1 MSSRAQDLPEERP
14 LMVHLDRV
22 TKRFGASLALQG
34 VNLQLASGKCLGL
47 VGPNGAGKTTLLKIL
62 STLTMPSS
70 GTVTIAGHDA
80 SRAAERIRPLLGVL
94 SHRTFLYGHL
104 TASENLHFYGRMLGV
119 AHLAQRIRTVLET
132 VGLEAV
138 TRQLVRTYSRACS
151 SVWPLRGPFCTIPAC
166 SFWTNRT
173 TPSINR
179 PQHACRTSCGGCA
192 RKGTPPSSS
201 APTICPAALSCAT
214 KLPFNGAAESCI
226 TFRLRRTPCT
236 LFRNCTVIMS
246 VNGAFVRQAGAILA
260 KDLKTEWRAREVF
273 TSMFVFTVLVVVVFQ
288 FTIGSN
294 PALIREVAAGVLWVA
309 LLFATVIGLQRAVQ
323 MEGEEDCLQGVLLA
337 VQDRS
342 ALFLAKALANMIYLV
357 VVSGCILPL
366 FALWFRVDLTASLP
380 ALGVILALG
389 IVGLSV
395 LGTLF
400 SLIVLN
406 IRMRE
411 VMLPLLFL
419 PVSVPLLIAAV
430 YATGD
435 LIDGKT
441 LADVRD
447 YIILIGVFD
456 VVFLVLAL
464 LIFDYVV
471 EE

>member
-1 MSSRAQDLPEERP
+1 
-14 LMVHLDRV
+14 
-22 TKRFGASLALQG
+22 
-34 VNLQLASGKCLGL
+34 
-47 VGPNGAGKTTLLKIL
+47 
-62 STLTMPSS
+62 
-70 GTVTIAGHDA
+70 
-80 SRAAERIRPLLGVL
+80 
-94 SHRTFLYGHL
+94 
-104 TASENLHFYGRMLGV
+104 
-119 AHLAQRIRTVLET
+119 
-132 VGLEAV
+132 
-138 TRQLVRTYSRACS
+138 
-151 SVWPLRGPFCTIPAC
+151 
-166 SFWTNRT
+166 
-173 TPSINR
+173 
-179 PQHACRTSCGGCA
+179 
-192 RKGTPPSSS
+192 
-201 APTICPAALSCAT
+201 
-214 KLPFNGAAESCI
+214 
-226 TFRLRRTPCT
+226 
-236 LFRNCTVIMS
+236 MS

-380 ALGVILALG
+380 ALGVILMLG

-430 YATGD
+430 YATDD
-435 LIDGKT
+435 LIDGRT

-447 YIILIGVFD
+447 YLILIGVFD

>member
-1 MSSRAQDLPEERP
+1 MSANS
-14 LMVHLDRV
+14 
-22 TKRFGASLALQG
+22 
-34 VNLQLASGKCLGL
+34 
-47 VGPNGAGKTTLLKIL
+47 
-62 STLTMPSS
+62 
-70 GTVTIAGHDA
+70 
-80 SRAAERIRPLLGVL
+80 
-94 SHRTFLYGHL
+94 
-104 TASENLHFYGRMLGV
+104 
-119 AHLAQRIRTVLET
+119 
-132 VGLEAV
+132 
-138 TRQLVRTYSRACS
+138 
-151 SVWPLRGPFCTIPAC
+151 
-166 SFWTNRT
+166 
-173 TPSINR
+173 
-179 PQHACRTSCGGCA
+179 
-192 RKGTPPSSS
+192 
-201 APTICPAALSCAT
+201 
-214 KLPFNGAAESCI
+214 
-226 TFRLRRTPCT
+226 
-236 LFRNCTVIMS
+236 
-246 VNGAFVRQAGAILA
+246 AFVRQASAILA

-380 ALGVILALG
+380 ALGVILGLG

-430 YATGD
+430 YATDD
-435 LIDGKT
+435 LIDGRT
-441 LADVRD
+441 LAGVRD
-447 YIILIGVFD
+447 YLILMGVFD

>member
-1 MSSRAQDLPEERP
+1 
-14 LMVHLDRV
+14 
-22 TKRFGASLALQG
+22 
-34 VNLQLASGKCLGL
+34 
-47 VGPNGAGKTTLLKIL
+47 
-62 STLTMPSS
+62 
-70 GTVTIAGHDA
+70 
-80 SRAAERIRPLLGVL
+80 
-94 SHRTFLYGHL
+94 
-104 TASENLHFYGRMLGV
+104 
-119 AHLAQRIRTVLET
+119 
-132 VGLEAV
+132 
-138 TRQLVRTYSRACS
+138 
-151 SVWPLRGPFCTIPAC
+151 
-166 SFWTNRT
+166 
-173 TPSINR
+173 
-179 PQHACRTSCGGCA
+179 
-192 RKGTPPSSS
+192 
-201 APTICPAALSCAT
+201 
-214 KLPFNGAAESCI
+214 
-226 TFRLRRTPCT
+226 
-236 LFRNCTVIMS
+236 MS

-380 ALGVILALG
+380 ALGVILVLG

>member
-1 MSSRAQDLPEERP
+1 
-14 LMVHLDRV
+14 
-22 TKRFGASLALQG
+22 
-34 VNLQLASGKCLGL
+34 
-47 VGPNGAGKTTLLKIL
+47 
-62 STLTMPSS
+62 
-70 GTVTIAGHDA
+70 
-80 SRAAERIRPLLGVL
+80 
-94 SHRTFLYGHL
+94 
-104 TASENLHFYGRMLGV
+104 
-119 AHLAQRIRTVLET
+119 
-132 VGLEAV
+132 
-138 TRQLVRTYSRACS
+138 
-151 SVWPLRGPFCTIPAC
+151 
-166 SFWTNRT
+166 
-173 TPSINR
+173 
-179 PQHACRTSCGGCA
+179 
-192 RKGTPPSSS
+192 
-201 APTICPAALSCAT
+201 
-214 KLPFNGAAESCI
+214 
-226 TFRLRRTPCT
+226 
-236 LFRNCTVIMS
+236 MS
-246 VNGAFVRQAGAILA
+246 VNGAFMRQAGAILA

-323 MEGEEDCLQGVLLA
+323 VEGEEDCLQGVLLA

-342 ALFLAKALANMIYLV
+342 ALFLAKALANVIYLL

-366 FALWFRVDLTASLP
+366 FALWFRIDLTASLP

-441 LADVRD
+441 LADIRD
-447 YIILIGVFD
+447 YVILITVFD
-456 VVFLVLAL
+456 VVFLVLAV

>member
-1 MSSRAQDLPEERP
+1 
-14 LMVHLDRV
+14 
-22 TKRFGASLALQG
+22 
-34 VNLQLASGKCLGL
+34 
-47 VGPNGAGKTTLLKIL
+47 
-62 STLTMPSS
+62 
-70 GTVTIAGHDA
+70 
-80 SRAAERIRPLLGVL
+80 
-94 SHRTFLYGHL
+94 
-104 TASENLHFYGRMLGV
+104 MLG
-119 AHLAQRIRTVLET
+119 
-132 VGLEAV
+132 
-138 TRQLVRTYSRACS
+138 
-151 SVWPLRGPFCTIPAC
+151 
-166 SFWTNRT
+166 
-173 TPSINR
+173 
-179 PQHACRTSCGGCA
+179 
-192 RKGTPPSSS
+192 
-201 APTICPAALSCAT
+201 
-214 KLPFNGAAESCI
+214 
-226 TFRLRRTPCT
+226 
-236 LFRNCTVIMS
+236 
-246 VNGAFVRQAGAILA
+246 NGAFVRQAGAILA

-342 ALFLAKALANMIYLV
+342 ALFLAKALANVIYLV
-357 VVSGCILPL
+357 VVVGCMLPL

>member
-1 MSSRAQDLPEERP
+1 
-14 LMVHLDRV
+14 
-22 TKRFGASLALQG
+22 
-34 VNLQLASGKCLGL
+34 
-47 VGPNGAGKTTLLKIL
+47 
-62 STLTMPSS
+62 
-70 GTVTIAGHDA
+70 
-80 SRAAERIRPLLGVL
+80 
-94 SHRTFLYGHL
+94 
-104 TASENLHFYGRMLGV
+104 
-119 AHLAQRIRTVLET
+119 
-132 VGLEAV
+132 
-138 TRQLVRTYSRACS
+138 
-151 SVWPLRGPFCTIPAC
+151 
-166 SFWTNRT
+166 
-173 TPSINR
+173 
-179 PQHACRTSCGGCA
+179 
-192 RKGTPPSSS
+192 
-201 APTICPAALSCAT
+201 
-214 KLPFNGAAESCI
+214 
-226 TFRLRRTPCT
+226 
-236 LFRNCTVIMS
+236 MS

-380 ALGVILALG
+380 ALGVILVLG
-389 IVGLSV
+389 VVGLSV

-430 YATGD
+430 YATAD
-435 LIDGKT
+435 LIDGRT

-447 YIILIGVFD
+447 YLILMGVFD

>member
-1 MSSRAQDLPEERP
+1 
-14 LMVHLDRV
+14 
-22 TKRFGASLALQG
+22 
-34 VNLQLASGKCLGL
+34 
-47 VGPNGAGKTTLLKIL
+47 
-62 STLTMPSS
+62 
-70 GTVTIAGHDA
+70 
-80 SRAAERIRPLLGVL
+80 
-94 SHRTFLYGHL
+94 
-104 TASENLHFYGRMLGV
+104 
-119 AHLAQRIRTVLET
+119 
-132 VGLEAV
+132 
-138 TRQLVRTYSRACS
+138 
-151 SVWPLRGPFCTIPAC
+151 
-166 SFWTNRT
+166 
-173 TPSINR
+173 
-179 PQHACRTSCGGCA
+179 
-192 RKGTPPSSS
+192 
-201 APTICPAALSCAT
+201 
-214 KLPFNGAAESCI
+214 
-226 TFRLRRTPCT
+226 
-236 LFRNCTVIMS
+236 MS

-337 VQDRS
+337 VRDRS

-380 ALGVILALG
+380 ALGVILVLG

-430 YATGD
+430 YATDG
-435 LIDGKT
+435 LIDGRT

-447 YIILIGVFD
+447 YLILMGVFD

>member
-1 MSSRAQDLPEERP
+1 M
-14 LMVHLDRV
+14 
-22 TKRFGASLALQG
+22 
-34 VNLQLASGKCLGL
+34 
-47 VGPNGAGKTTLLKIL
+47 
-62 STLTMPSS
+62 
-70 GTVTIAGHDA
+70 
-80 SRAAERIRPLLGVL
+80 
-94 SHRTFLYGHL
+94 
-104 TASENLHFYGRMLGV
+104 
-119 AHLAQRIRTVLET
+119 
-132 VGLEAV
+132 
-138 TRQLVRTYSRACS
+138 
-151 SVWPLRGPFCTIPAC
+151 
-166 SFWTNRT
+166 
-173 TPSINR
+173 
-179 PQHACRTSCGGCA
+179 
-192 RKGTPPSSS
+192 
-201 APTICPAALSCAT
+201 
-214 KLPFNGAAESCI
+214 
-226 TFRLRRTPCT
+226 
-236 LFRNCTVIMS
+236 
-246 VNGAFVRQAGAILA
+246 RQAGAILA

-342 ALFLAKALANMIYLV
+342 ALFLAKALANMIYLL

-441 LADVRD
+441 LADIRD
-447 YIILIGVFD
+447 YVILITVFD
-456 VVFLVLAL
+456 VVFLVLAV

>member
-1 MSSRAQDLPEERP
+1 
-14 LMVHLDRV
+14 
-22 TKRFGASLALQG
+22 
-34 VNLQLASGKCLGL
+34 
-47 VGPNGAGKTTLLKIL
+47 
-62 STLTMPSS
+62 
-70 GTVTIAGHDA
+70 
-80 SRAAERIRPLLGVL
+80 
-94 SHRTFLYGHL
+94 
-104 TASENLHFYGRMLGV
+104 MLG
-119 AHLAQRIRTVLET
+119 
-132 VGLEAV
+132 
-138 TRQLVRTYSRACS
+138 
-151 SVWPLRGPFCTIPAC
+151 
-166 SFWTNRT
+166 
-173 TPSINR
+173 
-179 PQHACRTSCGGCA
+179 
-192 RKGTPPSSS
+192 
-201 APTICPAALSCAT
+201 
-214 KLPFNGAAESCI
+214 
-226 TFRLRRTPCT
+226 
-236 LFRNCTVIMS
+236 
-246 VNGAFVRQAGAILA
+246 NGAFVRQAGAILA

-357 VVSGCILPL
+357 VVAGCILPL

-430 YATGD
+430 YATDD

-447 YIILIGVFD
+447 YLILIGVFD

>member
-1 MSSRAQDLPEERP
+1 M
-14 LMVHLDRV
+14 
-22 TKRFGASLALQG
+22 LA
-34 VNLQLASGKCLGL
+34 NA
-47 VGPNGAGKTTLLKIL
+47 
-62 STLTMPSS
+62 
-70 GTVTIAGHDA
+70 
-80 SRAAERIRPLLGVL
+80 
-94 SHRTFLYGHL
+94 
-104 TASENLHFYGRMLGV
+104 
-119 AHLAQRIRTVLET
+119 
-132 VGLEAV
+132 
-138 TRQLVRTYSRACS
+138 
-151 SVWPLRGPFCTIPAC
+151 
-166 SFWTNRT
+166 
-173 TPSINR
+173 
-179 PQHACRTSCGGCA
+179 
-192 RKGTPPSSS
+192 
-201 APTICPAALSCAT
+201 
-214 KLPFNGAAESCI
+214 
-226 TFRLRRTPCT
+226 
-236 LFRNCTVIMS
+236 
-246 VNGAFVRQAGAILA
+246 AFVRQASAILA

-294 PALIREVAAGVLWVA
+294 PALVREVAAGVLWVA

-323 MEGEEDCLQGVLLA
+323 VEGEEDCLQGVLLA

-342 ALFLAKALANMIYLV
+342 ALFLAKALANMIYLLV
-357 VVSGCILPL
+357 VCGCILPL

-380 ALGVILALG
+380 ALGVILGLG

-400 SLIVLN
+400 SLITLN

-419 PVSVPLLIAAV
+419 PVSVPLLIASV

-441 LADVRD
+441 LAGIRD

>member
-1 MSSRAQDLPEERP
+1 M
-14 LMVHLDRV
+14 
-22 TKRFGASLALQG
+22 
-34 VNLQLASGKCLGL
+34 
-47 VGPNGAGKTTLLKIL
+47 
-62 STLTMPSS
+62 
-70 GTVTIAGHDA
+70 
-80 SRAAERIRPLLGVL
+80 
-94 SHRTFLYGHL
+94 
-104 TASENLHFYGRMLGV
+104 
-119 AHLAQRIRTVLET
+119 
-132 VGLEAV
+132 
-138 TRQLVRTYSRACS
+138 
-151 SVWPLRGPFCTIPAC
+151 
-166 SFWTNRT
+166 
-173 TPSINR
+173 
-179 PQHACRTSCGGCA
+179 
-192 RKGTPPSSS
+192 
-201 APTICPAALSCAT
+201 
-214 KLPFNGAAESCI
+214 
-226 TFRLRRTPCT
+226 
-236 LFRNCTVIMS
+236 
-246 VNGAFVRQAGAILA
+246 
-260 KDLKTEWRAREVF
+260 
-273 TSMFVFTVLVVVVFQ
+273 VVFQ

-342 ALFLAKALANMIYLV
+342 ALFLAKALANVIYLV
-357 VVSGCILPL
+357 VVVGCMLPL

>member
-1 MSSRAQDLPEERP
+1 
-14 LMVHLDRV
+14 
-22 TKRFGASLALQG
+22 
-34 VNLQLASGKCLGL
+34 
-47 VGPNGAGKTTLLKIL
+47 
-62 STLTMPSS
+62 
-70 GTVTIAGHDA
+70 
-80 SRAAERIRPLLGVL
+80 
-94 SHRTFLYGHL
+94 
-104 TASENLHFYGRMLGV
+104 
-119 AHLAQRIRTVLET
+119 
-132 VGLEAV
+132 
-138 TRQLVRTYSRACS
+138 
-151 SVWPLRGPFCTIPAC
+151 
-166 SFWTNRT
+166 
-173 TPSINR
+173 
-179 PQHACRTSCGGCA
+179 
-192 RKGTPPSSS
+192 
-201 APTICPAALSCAT
+201 
-214 KLPFNGAAESCI
+214 
-226 TFRLRRTPCT
+226 
-236 LFRNCTVIMS
+236 MS
-246 VNGAFVRQAGAILA
+246 VNGAFMRQAGAILA

-342 ALFLAKALANMIYLV
+342 ALFLAKALANMIYLLV
-357 VVSGCILPL
+357 VAGCVLPL
-366 FALWFRVDLTASLP
+366 FALWFRVDLTASLLE
-380 ALGVILALG
+380 LGVILALG

-419 PVSVPLLIAAV
+419 PVSVPLLIASV

-441 LADVRD
+441 LADIRD
-447 YIILIGVFD
+447 YVILITVFD
-456 VVFLVLAL
+456 VVFLVLAV

>member
-1 MSSRAQDLPEERP
+1 
-14 LMVHLDRV
+14 
-22 TKRFGASLALQG
+22 
-34 VNLQLASGKCLGL
+34 
-47 VGPNGAGKTTLLKIL
+47 
-62 STLTMPSS
+62 
-70 GTVTIAGHDA
+70 
-80 SRAAERIRPLLGVL
+80 
-94 SHRTFLYGHL
+94 
-104 TASENLHFYGRMLGV
+104 ML
-119 AHLAQRIRTVLET
+119 
-132 VGLEAV
+132 
-138 TRQLVRTYSRACS
+138 
-151 SVWPLRGPFCTIPAC
+151 
-166 SFWTNRT
+166 
-173 TPSINR
+173 
-179 PQHACRTSCGGCA
+179 
-192 RKGTPPSSS
+192 
-201 APTICPAALSCAT
+201 
-214 KLPFNGAAESCI
+214 
-226 TFRLRRTPCT
+226 
-236 LFRNCTVIMS
+236 
-246 VNGAFVRQAGAILA
+246 VNGVFVRQAGAILA

-337 VQDRS
+337 IQDRS
-342 ALFLAKALANMIYLV
+342 ALFLAKALANMIYLL

-366 FALWFRVDLTASLP
+366 FALWFRVDLTASLS
-380 ALGVILALG
+380 ALGVVLVLG

-441 LADVRD
+441 LADIRD
-447 YIILIGVFD
+447 YMILMGVFD

>member
-1 MSSRAQDLPEERP
+1 MSA
-14 LMVHLDRV
+14 
-22 TKRFGASLALQG
+22 
-34 VNLQLASGKCLGL
+34 
-47 VGPNGAGKTTLLKIL
+47 
-62 STLTMPSS
+62 
-70 GTVTIAGHDA
+70 
-80 SRAAERIRPLLGVL
+80 
-94 SHRTFLYGHL
+94 
-104 TASENLHFYGRMLGV
+104 
-119 AHLAQRIRTVLET
+119 
-132 VGLEAV
+132 
-138 TRQLVRTYSRACS
+138 
-151 SVWPLRGPFCTIPAC
+151 
-166 SFWTNRT
+166 
-173 TPSINR
+173 
-179 PQHACRTSCGGCA
+179 
-192 RKGTPPSSS
+192 
-201 APTICPAALSCAT
+201 
-214 KLPFNGAAESCI
+214 
-226 TFRLRRTPCT
+226 
-236 LFRNCTVIMS
+236 
-246 VNGAFVRQAGAILA
+246 NGAFVRQARAILA

-273 TSMFVFTVLVVVVFQ
+273 TSMFVFTVLVVVIFQ

-294 PALIREVAAGVLWVA
+294 PALIREVGAGVLWVA

-323 MEGEEDCLQGVLLA
+323 MEGEEECLQGVLLA

-342 ALFLAKALANMIYLV
+342 ALFLAKALANAIYLI

-366 FALWFRVDLTASLP
+366 FALWFRVDLTVSLP
-380 ALGVILALG
+380 ALGVILVLG

-395 LGTLF
+395 MGTLF

-435 LIDGKT
+435 LIDGKA
-441 LADVRD
+441 LADVQD